1 LSDKKKD
8 KSYKIFV
15 AGPYHA
21 GKTTLIHFLDNK
33 AQSVERTLQD
43 GSTTTVAFDL
53 GHVWWDGCDKMCRDS
68 EIKPGTNNLVRV
80 TLMGSPGQAHM
91 SPVREATS
99 RGARGVLFVVDSTAP
114 GQMGHAIAIFEEI
127 KSYLGK
133 NVPMVVVANKQDLQ
147 NATRVELLRD
157 LMKVGSVK
165 FVEGS
170 SVTGQGVK
178 EALLSLLKIMRDDD
192 ILESS

>member
-1 LSDKKKD
+1 MSDTKKE
-8 KSYKIFV
+8 KSYKVLV

-33 AQSVERTLQD
+33 AQSLERTLQD
-43 GSTTTVAFDL
+43 GTTTTVAFDL
-53 GHVWWDGCDKMCRDS
+53 GRLWWDGCDKMCRDE
-68 EIKPGTNNLVRV
+68 EIRPGTDNLVRV

-133 NVPMVVVANKQDLQ
+133 DVPMVVVVNKQDLQ
-147 NATRVELLRD
+147 SAMRVELLRD
-157 LMKVGSVK
+157 LMKLDSVK
-165 FVEGS
+165 FVES
-170 SVTGQGVK
+170 SGVTGQGIK
-178 EALLSLLKIMRDDD
+178 EALLSLLKIMKDNCV
-192 ILESS
+192 LESS

>member
-1 LSDKKKD
+1 MSDVKRE

-21 GKTTLIHFLDNK
+21 GKTTLIHFMDKK

-43 GSTTTVAFDL
+43 GSTTTIAFDL
-53 GHVWWDGCDKMCRDS
+53 GHMWWDGCDKVRGDE
-68 EIKPGTNNLVRV
+68 EIKAGKDNLVRV
-80 TLMGSPGQAHM
+80 TLMGSPGQVHM

-114 GQMGHAIAIFEEI
+114 GQVGHAIAIFEEI

-133 NVPMVVVANKQDLQ
+133 DVPMVVVANKQDLQ
-147 NATRVELLRD
+147 NAMKAEFLKN
-157 LMKVGSVK
+157 LMKVDSVR

-170 SVTGQGVK
+170 SVTGQGIK
-178 EALLSLLKIMRDDD
+178 EALLLLLRIMKDDGT
-192 ILESS
+192 LERS